1 MKKRNL
7 VLSVMT
13 TCLVSCFLLSGCN
26 GQKQIDS
33 ETVKTVKVEEQAHL
47 QDDTVSPACKITI
60 DYSYLAESDAADSI
74 AQRINRTIQAHVL
87 GKEYIRMNPEVAVDS
102 FKNTYIDNY
111 RKDVNEFYQEDIK
124 NGTPKDE
131 LPTWYNYEYGLTTH
145 FSEGKEGI
153 LNFIAET
160 FEYTGGAHP
169 NSWNKWMN
177 FEKNTGKLLA
187 LKDVF
192 MAGSEKPMSDKWLS
206 VSDGFAY
213 LKCDFG
219 RWGAEKRMIKPLLEK
234 AEDGRWYCRWQLTPS
249 GKVWG
254 TSHSSDL
261 LKWAPQQYV
270 NAEKPAVPRLV
281 TARQIVLD
289 KDTLNGYMQKVP
301 YADIEQLIRFAEH
314 KKFRD
319 IQNNERTEQDAVRFA
334 GLKPVTATIRVDAGR
349 VKPISEHLIGIFFE
363 DINYGADG
371 GLYAELVQNRD
382 FEYSAKDGARDKNWN
397 STYAWSIQGTDAELS
412 VSEDNPIHTNT
423 CCNEKKRHKERSCP
437 NALQRVAVQRSHPQG
452 CGTHGLCRNDRDSG
466 KDYPPHAGRA

>member
-47 QDDTVSPACKITI
+47 QDDTVSPACKITN

-87 GKEYIRMNPEVAVDS
+87 GKEYIRMNREVAVDS

-131 LPTWYNYEYGLTTH
+131 LPTWYNYEYGLTTY

-192 MAGSEKPMSDKWLS
+192 MAGSEKPISDK
-206 VSDGFAY
+206 
-213 LKCDFG
+213 
-219 RWGAEKRMIKPLLEK
+219 I
-234 AEDGRWYCRWQLTPS
+234 
-249 GKVWG
+249 
-254 TSHSSDL
+254 
-261 LKWAPQQYV
+261 
-270 NAEKPAVPRLV
+270 
-281 TARQIVLD
+281 
-289 KDTLNGYMQKVP
+289 
-301 YADIEQLIRFAEH
+301 
-314 KKFRD
+314 
-319 IQNNERTEQDAVRFA
+319 
-334 GLKPVTATIRVDAGR
+334 
-349 VKPISEHLIGIFFE
+349 
-363 DINYGADG
+363 
-371 GLYAELVQNRD
+371 
-382 FEYSAKDGARDKNWN
+382 
-397 STYAWSIQGTDAELS
+397 
-412 VSEDNPIHTNT
+412 
-423 CCNEKKRHKERSCP
+423 
-437 NALQRVAVQRSHPQG
+437 
-452 CGTHGLCRNDRDSG
+452 
-466 KDYPPHAGRA
+466 GRAHV

>member
-102 FKNTYIDNY
+102 FKNTYINNY

-145 FSEGKEGI
+145 FSEGKEGS

-192 MAGSEKPMSDKWLS
+192 MAGSEKPMSDMLLEELITEMATRLEDS
-206 VSDGFAY
+206 SITSLEGLQNAGILNSTNMYVPDNF
-213 LKCDFG
+213 
-219 RWGAEKRMIKPLLEK
+219 LLEK
-234 AEDGRWYCRWQLTPS
+234 E
-249 GKVWG
+249 KV
-254 TSHSSDL
+254 SFLYNKYDI
-261 LKWAPQQYV
+261 A
-270 NAEKPAVPRLV
+270 
-281 TARQIVLD
+281 
-289 KDTLNGYMQKVP
+289 P
-301 YADIEQLIRFAEH
+301 YAVGVI
-314 KKFRD
+314 
-319 IQNNERTEQDAVRFA
+319 T
-334 GLKPVTATIRVDAGR
+334 
-349 VKPISEHLIGIFFE
+349 
-363 DINYGADG
+363 
-371 GLYAELVQNRD
+371 
-382 FEYSAKDGARDKNWN
+382 
-397 STYAWSIQGTDAELS
+397 LS
-412 VSEDNPIHTNT
+412 LPYTSVEKYMIH
-423 CCNEKKRHKERSCP
+423 
-437 NALQRVAVQRSHPQG
+437 
-452 CGTHGLCRNDRDSG
+452 
-466 KDYPPHAGRA
+466 

>member
-1 MKKRNL
+1 MA
-7 VLSVMT
+7 

-102 FKNTYIDNY
+102 FKNTYINNY

-192 MAGSEKPMSDKWLS
+192 MAGSEKTDERH
-206 VSDGFAY
+206 VAGRTDNRDGY
-213 LKCDFG
+213 
-219 RWGAEKRMIKPLLEK
+219 
-234 AEDGRWYCRWQLTPS
+234 PS
-249 GKVWG
+249 GRQLHHLTG
-254 TSHSSDL
+254 RTSECRHL
-261 LKWAPQQYV
+261 EFYQYV
-270 NAEKPAVPRLV
+270 RTRQFLV
-281 TARQIVLD
+281 RKGKSI
-289 KDTLNGYMQKVP
+289 
-301 YADIEQLIRFAEH
+301 F
-314 KKFRD
+314 
-319 IQNNERTEQDAVRFA
+319 
-334 GLKPVTATIRVDAGR
+334 PV
-349 VKPISEHLIGIFFE
+349 
-363 DINYGADG
+363 
-371 GLYAELVQNRD
+371 
-382 FEYSAKDGARDKNWN
+382 
-397 STYAWSIQGTDAELS
+397 
-412 VSEDNPIHTNT
+412 
-423 CCNEKKRHKERSCP
+423 
-437 NALQRVAVQRSHPQG
+437 
-452 CGTHGLCRNDRDSG
+452 
-466 KDYPPHAGRA
+466 

>member
-102 FKNTYIDNY
+102 FKNTYINNY

-160 FEYTGGAHP
+160 FEYTGGADP

-192 MAGSEKPMSDKWLS
+192 MAGSEKPMSDMLLEELITEMATRLEDS
-206 VSDGFAY
+206 SITSLEGLQNAGILNSTNMYVPDNF
-213 LKCDFG
+213 
-219 RWGAEKRMIKPLLEK
+219 LLEK
-234 AEDGRWYCRWQLTPS
+234 E
-249 GKVWG
+249 KV
-254 TSHSSDL
+254 SFLYNKYDI
-261 LKWAPQQYV
+261 A
-270 NAEKPAVPRLV
+270 
-281 TARQIVLD
+281 
-289 KDTLNGYMQKVP
+289 P
-301 YADIEQLIRFAEH
+301 YAVGVI
-314 KKFRD
+314 
-319 IQNNERTEQDAVRFA
+319 T
-334 GLKPVTATIRVDAGR
+334 
-349 VKPISEHLIGIFFE
+349 
-363 DINYGADG
+363 
-371 GLYAELVQNRD
+371 
-382 FEYSAKDGARDKNWN
+382 
-397 STYAWSIQGTDAELS
+397 LS
-412 VSEDNPIHTNT
+412 LPYTSVEKYMIH
-423 CCNEKKRHKERSCP
+423 
-437 NALQRVAVQRSHPQG
+437 
-452 CGTHGLCRNDRDSG
+452 
-466 KDYPPHAGRA
+466 

>member
-160 FEYTGGAHP
+160 FEYTSGAHP

-192 MAGSEKPMSDKWLS
+192 MAGSEKPMSDMLLEELITEMATRLEDS
-206 VSDGFAY
+206 SITSLEGLQNAGILNSTNMYVPDNF
-213 LKCDFG
+213 
-219 RWGAEKRMIKPLLEK
+219 LLEK
-234 AEDGRWYCRWQLTPS
+234 E
-249 GKVWG
+249 KV
-254 TSHSSDL
+254 SFLYNKYDI
-261 LKWAPQQYV
+261 A
-270 NAEKPAVPRLV
+270 
-281 TARQIVLD
+281 
-289 KDTLNGYMQKVP
+289 P
-301 YADIEQLIRFAEH
+301 YAVGVI
-314 KKFRD
+314 
-319 IQNNERTEQDAVRFA
+319 T
-334 GLKPVTATIRVDAGR
+334 
-349 VKPISEHLIGIFFE
+349 
-363 DINYGADG
+363 
-371 GLYAELVQNRD
+371 
-382 FEYSAKDGARDKNWN
+382 
-397 STYAWSIQGTDAELS
+397 LS
-412 VSEDNPIHTNT
+412 LPYTSVEKYMIH
-423 CCNEKKRHKERSCP
+423 
-437 NALQRVAVQRSHPQG
+437 
-452 CGTHGLCRNDRDSG
+452 
-466 KDYPPHAGRA
+466 

>member
-102 FKNTYIDNY
+102 FKNTYINNY

-145 FSEGKEGI
+145 FSEGKEGF

-192 MAGSEKPMSDKWLS
+192 MAGSEKPMSDMLLEELITEMATRLEDS
-206 VSDGFAY
+206 SITSLEGLQNAGILNSTNMYVPDNF
-213 LKCDFG
+213 
-219 RWGAEKRMIKPLLEK
+219 LLEK
-234 AEDGRWYCRWQLTPS
+234 E
-249 GKVWG
+249 KV
-254 TSHSSDL
+254 SFLYNKYDI
-261 LKWAPQQYV
+261 A
-270 NAEKPAVPRLV
+270 
-281 TARQIVLD
+281 
-289 KDTLNGYMQKVP
+289 P
-301 YADIEQLIRFAEH
+301 YAVGVI
-314 KKFRD
+314 
-319 IQNNERTEQDAVRFA
+319 T
-334 GLKPVTATIRVDAGR
+334 
-349 VKPISEHLIGIFFE
+349 
-363 DINYGADG
+363 
-371 GLYAELVQNRD
+371 
-382 FEYSAKDGARDKNWN
+382 
-397 STYAWSIQGTDAELS
+397 LS
-412 VSEDNPIHTNT
+412 LPYTSVEKYMIH
-423 CCNEKKRHKERSCP
+423 
-437 NALQRVAVQRSHPQG
+437 
-452 CGTHGLCRNDRDSG
+452 
-466 KDYPPHAGRA
+466 

>member
-102 FKNTYIDNY
+102 FKNTYINNY

-160 FEYTGGAHP
+160 FKYTGGAHP

-192 MAGSEKPMSDKWLS
+192 MAGSEKPMSD
-206 VSDGFAY
+206 
-213 LKCDFG
+213 
-219 RWGAEKRMIKPLLEK
+219 MLLEK
-234 AEDGRWYCRWQLTPS
+234 LITEMATRLEDSSITSLEELQNAGILNSTNMYVPDNFLLEKE
-249 GKVWG
+249 KV
-254 TSHSSDL
+254 SFLYNKYDI
-261 LKWAPQQYV
+261 A
-270 NAEKPAVPRLV
+270 
-281 TARQIVLD
+281 
-289 KDTLNGYMQKVP
+289 P
-301 YADIEQLIRFAEH
+301 YAVGVI
-314 KKFRD
+314 
-319 IQNNERTEQDAVRFA
+319 T
-334 GLKPVTATIRVDAGR
+334 
-349 VKPISEHLIGIFFE
+349 
-363 DINYGADG
+363 
-371 GLYAELVQNRD
+371 
-382 FEYSAKDGARDKNWN
+382 
-397 STYAWSIQGTDAELS
+397 LS
-412 VSEDNPIHTNT
+412 LPYTSVEKYMIH
-423 CCNEKKRHKERSCP
+423 
-437 NALQRVAVQRSHPQG
+437 
-452 CGTHGLCRNDRDSG
+452 
-466 KDYPPHAGRA
+466 

>member
-102 FKNTYIDNY
+102 FKNTYINNY

-160 FEYTGGAHP
+160 FEYTGRAHP

-192 MAGSEKPMSDKWLS
+192 MAGSEKPMSDMLLEELITEMATRLEDS
-206 VSDGFAY
+206 SITSLEGLQNAGILNSTNMYVPDNF
-213 LKCDFG
+213 
-219 RWGAEKRMIKPLLEK
+219 LLEK
-234 AEDGRWYCRWQLTPS
+234 E
-249 GKVWG
+249 KV
-254 TSHSSDL
+254 SFLYNKYDI
-261 LKWAPQQYV
+261 A
-270 NAEKPAVPRLV
+270 
-281 TARQIVLD
+281 
-289 KDTLNGYMQKVP
+289 P
-301 YADIEQLIRFAEH
+301 YAVGVI
-314 KKFRD
+314 
-319 IQNNERTEQDAVRFA
+319 T
-334 GLKPVTATIRVDAGR
+334 
-349 VKPISEHLIGIFFE
+349 
-363 DINYGADG
+363 
-371 GLYAELVQNRD
+371 
-382 FEYSAKDGARDKNWN
+382 
-397 STYAWSIQGTDAELS
+397 LS
-412 VSEDNPIHTNT
+412 LPYTSVEKYMIH
-423 CCNEKKRHKERSCP
+423 
-437 NALQRVAVQRSHPQG
+437 
-452 CGTHGLCRNDRDSG
+452 
-466 KDYPPHAGRA
+466 

>member
-7 VLSVMT
+7 VLSVVT

-102 FKNTYIDNY
+102 FKNTYINNY

-153 LNFIAET
+153 LNFIEET

-192 MAGSEKPMSDKWLS
+192 MAGSEKPMSDMLLEELITEMATRLEDS
-206 VSDGFAY
+206 SITSLEGLQNAGILNSTNMYVPDNF
-213 LKCDFG
+213 
-219 RWGAEKRMIKPLLEK
+219 LLEK
-234 AEDGRWYCRWQLTPS
+234 E
-249 GKVWG
+249 KV
-254 TSHSSDL
+254 SFLYNKYDI
-261 LKWAPQQYV
+261 A
-270 NAEKPAVPRLV
+270 
-281 TARQIVLD
+281 
-289 KDTLNGYMQKVP
+289 P
-301 YADIEQLIRFAEH
+301 YAVGVI
-314 KKFRD
+314 
-319 IQNNERTEQDAVRFA
+319 T
-334 GLKPVTATIRVDAGR
+334 
-349 VKPISEHLIGIFFE
+349 
-363 DINYGADG
+363 
-371 GLYAELVQNRD
+371 
-382 FEYSAKDGARDKNWN
+382 
-397 STYAWSIQGTDAELS
+397 LS
-412 VSEDNPIHTNT
+412 LPYTSVEKYMIH
-423 CCNEKKRHKERSCP
+423 
-437 NALQRVAVQRSHPQG
+437 
-452 CGTHGLCRNDRDSG
+452 
-466 KDYPPHAGRA
+466 

>member
-102 FKNTYIDNY
+102 FKNTYINNY

-153 LNFIAET
+153 LNIIAET

-192 MAGSEKPMSDKWLS
+192 MAGSEKPMSDMLLEELITEMATRLEDS
-206 VSDGFAY
+206 SITSLEGLQNAGILNSTNMYVPDNF
-213 LKCDFG
+213 
-219 RWGAEKRMIKPLLEK
+219 LLEK
-234 AEDGRWYCRWQLTPS
+234 E
-249 GKVWG
+249 KV
-254 TSHSSDL
+254 SFLYNKYDI
-261 LKWAPQQYV
+261 A
-270 NAEKPAVPRLV
+270 
-281 TARQIVLD
+281 
-289 KDTLNGYMQKVP
+289 P
-301 YADIEQLIRFAEH
+301 YAVGVITLSLPY
-314 KKFRD
+314 
-319 IQNNERTEQDAVRFA
+319 T
-334 GLKPVTATIRVDAGR
+334 
-349 VKPISEHLIGIFFE
+349 
-363 DINYGADG
+363 
-371 GLYAELVQNRD
+371 LV
-382 FEYSAKDGARDKNWN
+382 EKYM
-397 STYAWSIQGTDAELS
+397 
-412 VSEDNPIHTNT
+412 IH
-423 CCNEKKRHKERSCP
+423 
-437 NALQRVAVQRSHPQG
+437 
-452 CGTHGLCRNDRDSG
+452 
-466 KDYPPHAGRA
+466 

>member
-102 FKNTYIDNY
+102 FKNTYINNY

-160 FEYTGGAHP
+160 FEYTGGAYP

-192 MAGSEKPMSDKWLS
+192 MAGSEKPMSD
-206 VSDGFAY
+206 
-213 LKCDFG
+213 
-219 RWGAEKRMIKPLLEK
+219 MLLEK
-234 AEDGRWYCRWQLTPS
+234 LITEMATRLEDSSITSLEGLQNAGILNSTNMYVPDNFLLEKE
-249 GKVWG
+249 KV
-254 TSHSSDL
+254 SFLYNKYDI
-261 LKWAPQQYV
+261 A
-270 NAEKPAVPRLV
+270 
-281 TARQIVLD
+281 
-289 KDTLNGYMQKVP
+289 P
-301 YADIEQLIRFAEH
+301 YAVGVI
-314 KKFRD
+314 
-319 IQNNERTEQDAVRFA
+319 T
-334 GLKPVTATIRVDAGR
+334 
-349 VKPISEHLIGIFFE
+349 
-363 DINYGADG
+363 
-371 GLYAELVQNRD
+371 
-382 FEYSAKDGARDKNWN
+382 
-397 STYAWSIQGTDAELS
+397 LS
-412 VSEDNPIHTNT
+412 LPYTSVEKYMIH
-423 CCNEKKRHKERSCP
+423 
-437 NALQRVAVQRSHPQG
+437 
-452 CGTHGLCRNDRDSG
+452 
-466 KDYPPHAGRA
+466 

>member
-102 FKNTYIDNY
+102 FKNTYINNY

-160 FEYTGGAHP
+160 FEYTGGAYP

-192 MAGSEKPMSDKWLS
+192 MAGSEKPMSDMLLEELITEMATRLEDS
-206 VSDGFAY
+206 SITSLEGLQNAGILNSTNMYVPDNF
-213 LKCDFG
+213 
-219 RWGAEKRMIKPLLEK
+219 LLEK
-234 AEDGRWYCRWQLTPS
+234 E
-249 GKVWG
+249 KV
-254 TSHSSDL
+254 SFLYNKYDI
-261 LKWAPQQYV
+261 A
-270 NAEKPAVPRLV
+270 
-281 TARQIVLD
+281 
-289 KDTLNGYMQKVP
+289 P
-301 YADIEQLIRFAEH
+301 YAVGVI
-314 KKFRD
+314 
-319 IQNNERTEQDAVRFA
+319 T
-334 GLKPVTATIRVDAGR
+334 
-349 VKPISEHLIGIFFE
+349 
-363 DINYGADG
+363 
-371 GLYAELVQNRD
+371 
-382 FEYSAKDGARDKNWN
+382 
-397 STYAWSIQGTDAELS
+397 LS
-412 VSEDNPIHTNT
+412 LPYTSVEKYMIH
-423 CCNEKKRHKERSCP
+423 
-437 NALQRVAVQRSHPQG
+437 
-452 CGTHGLCRNDRDSG
+452 
-466 KDYPPHAGRA
+466 